1 MSDEV
6 KMLVEQA
13 NTDFYRALESGLLD
27 RMDDVWV
34 HEDWVRCVHPG
45 WDLLIGWQRVRE
57 SWEMI
62 FASGQKMRA
71 TPSDVWVYSEGG
83 FAWVTCTENIT
94 VFNESSFDSAFAS
107 ATNLFIRREGR
118 WLMAH
123 HHASPIPIV
132 VSDNSPDTIQ

>member
-1 MSDEV
+1 MSVEA
-6 KMLVEQA
+6 KILVEQA
-13 NTDFYRALESGLLD
+13 NTAFYRALESGILD
-27 RMDDVWV
+27 RMDEIWA

-45 WDLLIGWQRVRE
+45 WELLIGWHRVRE

-71 TPSDVWVYSEGG
+71 TPSDVWVYTEGDV
-83 FAWVTCTENIT
+83 AWVTCTENIT

-107 ATNLFIRREGR
+107 ATNLFIHRDGR

-123 HHASPIPIV
+123 HHASPIPLV
-132 VSDNSPDTIQ
+132 VADSSSDTIQ